1 MTTTL
6 GAAAGCLGTAAIGF
20 VEKQYIDPG
29 YVYNGVLAGLVSITS
44 PCAVVSPFGAI
55 VVGLIGSLVYVG
67 ASKGVKA
74 AGIDDAVDAF
84 AVHGA
89 CGAWGVIACGLFATP
104 FYYSVSY
111 YGDRKDDCAGL
122 FYGGKA
128 SGSFAAAFACVFV
141 ILAWVGSTMGALFG
155 TLKATG
161 LLRVSQEIE
170 DAGLD
175 DSKHGGAMSEVVAAS
190 CVEIKISR
198 RVRTEASRR
207 PPRHRRDACSMAW
220 RCGSLTA
227 RRSHASDSLFDFHTG
242 RERRRRQGHGGLDVD
257 GPVRPAAVLSFCTYS
272 HRPPLCLYCRRA
284 RTPRPV
290 RAAPPRRE
298 HPAHTSTT
306 PLSQLA
312 PDPTPI
318 ALSPPRQSKPSRRLP
333 ARPQRRA
340 PSQIPPSH
348 SKPVARQCI

>member
-111 YGDRKDDCAGL
+111 YGDRKDDCAGI

-155 TLKATG
+155 TLKVTG

-170 DAGLD
+170 DAGARPAPEFFF
-175 DSKHGGAMSEVVAAS
+175 SARRRGAGRLTGPFDAQASTTRSTAAPCPRS
-190 CVEIKISR
+190 SR
-198 RVRTEASRR
+198 PRSTASRPRR
-207 PPRHRRDACSMAW
+207 P
-220 RCGSLTA
+220 
-227 RRSHASDSLFDFHTG
+227 
-242 RERRRRQGHGGLDVD
+242 RRRRP
-257 GPVRPAAVLSFCTYS
+257 GPSCCCSLVLYI
-272 HRPPLCLYCRRA
+272 
-284 RTPRPV
+284 
-290 RAAPPRRE
+290 
-298 HPAHTSTT
+298 
-306 PLSQLA
+306 LSSN
-312 PDPTPI
+312 PTLFI
-318 ALSPPRQSKPSRRLP
+318 LP
-333 ARPQRRA
+333 ARADAKTGPRRA
-340 PSQIPPSH
+340 PSPRAPCTYQHHAIVP
-348 SKPVARQCI
+348 ARA

>member
-1 MTTTL
+1 MPVLHEHPTHWLISTQVSTLYIDGYAQSAAHVAMTTTL

-207 PPRHRRDACSMAW
+207 PPRHRRDACSMSW
-220 RCGSLTA
+220 RCRFLAA
-227 RRSHASDSLFDFHTG
+227 RPNQDGRVIADAPGALVDFHTA
-242 RERRRRQGHGGLDVD
+242 GG
-257 GPVRPAAVLSFCTYS
+257 GRPATG
-272 HRPPLCLYCRRA
+272 
-284 RTPRPV
+284 
-290 RAAPPRRE
+290 
-298 HPAHTSTT
+298 
-306 PLSQLA
+306 
-312 PDPTPI
+312 
-318 ALSPPRQSKPSRRLP
+318 
-333 ARPQRRA
+333 
-340 PSQIPPSH
+340 
-348 SKPVARQCI
+348 

>member
-111 YGDRKDDCAGL
+111 YGDRKDDRAG
-122 FYGGKA
+122 FCYGGKA
-128 SGSFAAAFACVFV
+128 SENAAAFACVFV
-141 ILAWVGSTMGALFG
+141 ILAWVGSTMGASSARSRSRG
-155 TLKATG
+155 
-161 LLRVSQEIE
+161 SC
-170 DAGLD
+170 
-175 DSKHGGAMSEVVAAS
+175 AS
-190 CVEIKISR
+190 
-198 RVRTEASRR
+198 
-207 PPRHRRDACSMAW
+207 P
-220 RCGSLTA
+220 
-227 RRSHASDSLFDFHTG
+227 RRS
-242 RERRRRQGHGGLDVD
+242 
-257 GPVRPAAVLSFCTYS
+257 
-272 HRPPLCLYCRRA
+272 
-284 RTPRPV
+284 RTP
-290 RAAPPRRE
+290 A
-298 HPAHTSTT
+298 STT
-306 PLSQLA
+306 RSTEGPCRKLSR
-312 PDPTPI
+312 
-318 ALSPPRQSKPSRRLP
+318 PRST
-333 ARPQRRA
+333 A
-340 PSQIPPSH
+340 
-348 SKPVARQCI
+348 

>member
-111 YGDRKDDCAGL
+111 YGDRKDDCAGI

-170 DAGLD
+170 DAGARPAPEFFF
-175 DSKHGGAMSEVVAAS
+175 SARRRGAGRLTGPFDAQASTTRSTAAPCRRS
-190 CVEIKISR
+190 SR
-198 RVRTEASRR
+198 PRSTASRPRR
-207 PPRHRRDACSMAW
+207 PRFWM
-220 RCGSLTA
+220 
-227 RRSHASDSLFDFHTG
+227 
-242 RERRRRQGHGGLDVD
+242 
-257 GPVRPAAVLSFCTYS
+257 GPARPAAVLSFCTYS
-272 HRPPLCLYCRRA
+272 HRTPLCLYCRRA

-318 ALSPPRQSKPSRRLP
+318 ALSRPRQSKPRRRLP
-333 ARPQRRA
+333 ARPPRGA
-340 PSQIPPSH
+340 PRP
-348 SKPVARQCI
+348 KFL